1 MIGGN
6 LVVRS
11 CSTGFGMVPFAKAI
25 CDIDLVFSGLSP
37 YELYYLALDI
47 EVGVTNLAIL
57 YAEQLPIP
65 FACW

>member
-1 MIGGN
+1 
-6 LVVRS
+6 
-11 CSTGFGMVPFAKAI
+11 MVPFAKAI
-25 CDIDLVFSGLSP
+25 CDIDFVFSGLSP